1 MPLFVI
7 SWMDKPDSLEL
18 RMATRDA
25 HFAHIARHVD
35 KVRVGGPFLD
45 DEGRMT
51 GSMIVFEAE
60 SLDEAR
66 AFHASD
72 PYNQAGLFETS
83 EIRPWRATVG
93 AVGLSRST
101 VS

>member
-51 GSMIVFEAE
+51 GSMIVFEADNIE
-60 SLDEAR
+60 EVR
-66 AFHASD
+66 AFHAAD
-72 PYNQAGLFETS
+72 PYAQAGLFETS
-83 EIRPWRATVG
+83 TITPWRAT
-93 AVGLSRST
+93 LKNL
-101 VS
+101 